1 MARMF
6 LQNTLLF
13 KQRPLPPPRQLPHHP
28 KPAGTVAYVVMYA
41 RINVR
46 AKPDSTS
53 AFVRFAVKGEV
64 LQVVNI
70 ANGWA
75 QLADGTYVFAD
86 YIQKQA

>member
-1 MARMF
+1 
-6 LQNTLLF
+6 
-13 KQRPLPPPRQLPHHP
+13 
-28 KPAGTVAYVVMYA
+28 VVLYA

-46 AKPDSTS
+46 ANPDSTS
-53 AFVRFAVKGEV
+53 SWVRFALKGEV
-64 LQVVNI
+64 LKVVNN

>member
-1 MARMF
+1 
-6 LQNTLLF
+6 
-13 KQRPLPPPRQLPHHP
+13 
-28 KPAGTVAYVVMYA
+28 VVVYA

-75 QLADGTYVFAD
+75 QLAEGTYVFAD

>member
-1 MARMF
+1 
-6 LQNTLLF
+6 
-13 KQRPLPPPRQLPHHP
+13 
-28 KPAGTVAYVVMYA
+28 VVIYA

-53 AFVRFAVKGEV
+53 AFVRFVNIANGKRDEV

-75 QLADGTYVFAD
+75 PLADGTYVFAG
-86 YIQKQA
+86 ITFRSRHMIK